1 MYRQPPARPGTN
13 LTFSASLQTQQKV
26 YIETYGC
33 QMNVADSE
41 VVTSILDRESFVST
55 SDPSEAD
62 LILINTCAIREN
74 AEIRVRGRLAEL
86 ATHKKH
92 RPGILIGVIGCMA
105 ERLKEQLLEEEKMV
119 DLVVGPDAY
128 RDLPTLVRS
137 ASSGIKGVQV
147 LLSREETYADIAPVR
162 INTNGVSAFVSIMRG
177 CNNMCAYCIVP
188 YTRGGERSRNPE
200 SILREVR
207 ELLDQGFREVTLLG
221 QNVDSY
227 HWKSGPGQSIGF
239 ASLIEQVAL
248 VSPQLRV
255 RYSTSHPKDMSDE
268 VLHVMAAYPNICR
281 SIHLPAQSGSSRIL
295 DLMKRGY
302 TREWYMGRIE
312 AIRNIVPECSIS
324 TDLIAGFCTE
334 TDEDHQHTLSLMQEA
349 RFDFAFMFKY
359 SERPGTL
366 AARKYPDDVPDQI
379 KARRLQEI
387 IDLQNQISA
396 NCKQADIGKV
406 FEVLAEGPSRKSEA
420 YLSGRTSQNKVV
432 VFPAEDY
439 QKGDYVSVLI
449 HSATSATLI
458 GEAVKTH

>member
-1 MYRQPPARPGTN
+1 
-13 LTFSASLQTQQKV
+13 
-26 YIETYGC
+26 
-33 QMNVADSE
+33 
-41 VVTSILDRESFVST
+41 
-55 SDPSEAD
+55 
-62 LILINTCAIREN
+62 
-74 AEIRVRGRLAEL
+74 
-86 ATHKKH
+86 
-92 RPGILIGVIGCMA
+92 
-105 ERLKEQLLEEEKMV
+105 
-119 DLVVGPDAY
+119 
-128 RDLPTLVRS
+128 
-137 ASSGIKGVQV
+137 
-147 LLSREETYADIAPVR
+147 
-162 INTNGVSAFVSIMRG
+162 
-177 CNNMCAYCIVP
+177 
-188 YTRGGERSRNPE
+188 
-200 SILREVR
+200 
-207 ELLDQGFREVTLLG
+207 
-221 QNVDSY
+221 
-227 HWKSGPGQSIGF
+227 
-239 ASLIEQVAL
+239 
-248 VSPQLRV
+248 
-255 RYSTSHPKDMSDE
+255 MSDE